1 MSTIMLIPGLIE
13 ALGKKLQW
21 ALPGIEA
28 QKKMAPV
35 PRSIPPFAATE
46 KNATPSAVL
55 ILLFP
60 KNDSWSFILTE
71 RSSQVEHHQ
80 GQVSLPGGAQEDG
93 ESLQETALR
102 ETEEELGIDIEN
114 VSVLGPLTPLFI
126 PMSGFI
132 VHPFVGWTKSQPEI
146 QPDPVE
152 VIAVPIVSIDQ
163 LLAPENIKRE
173 KRKHRGIEVDIPFFD
188 FEKAKVWGATAM
200 ILSEFREI
208 LHSVVST

>member
-13 ALGKKLQW
+13 VLGKKLQW

-35 PRSIPPFAATE
+35 PRSIPPFATTE